1 MARIVDAAFMT
12 SASKIE
18 EAPPEGIG
26 EVVFLGRS
34 NVGKSSLLNTLT
46 HRKNL
51 AKSSSTPGKTRL
63 INYFDITYKDDE
75 TAEKFKVYFVD
86 LPGFGYA
93 KVSKSMKYEWQKS
106 LNAFIKNR
114 RTIRLFVHLRDA
126 RHPNEAIDNEV
137 RKYVLGFIGP
147 DQCYLEVF
155 TKIDKLNQK
164 EMGALLRDHPGAL
177 LVSNLKKRGVEK
189 LERLIFDIAIKG
201 EPCPFDT
208 SNRA

>member
-1 MARIVDAAFMT
+1 MPARIVDASFVT
-12 SASKIE
+12 SASKIA

-34 NVGKSSLLNTLT
+34 NVGKSSLLNSLT

-51 AKSSSTPGKTRL
+51 AKKSSTPGKTRL
-63 INYFDITYKDDE
+63 INYFDVTYKEDE
-75 TAEKFKVYFVD
+75 TGEKYRVHFVD

-106 LNAFIKNR
+106 LNEFIKNR

-126 RHPNEAIDNEV
+126 RHPNEKIDDDV
-137 RKYVLGFIGP
+137 KAYIAQFIGP

-155 TKIDKLNQK
+155 TKSDKLNQK

-177 LVSNLKKRGVEK
+177 LVSNLKKKGVER
-189 LERLIFDIAIKG
+189 LERLIFDIVIKG
-201 EPCPFDT
+201 APCP
-208 SNRA
+208 